1 MQQDSQDIK
10 IYSPDDR
17 LSTGFLSA
25 CRALLSE
32 VWRLR
37 YQVKVS
43 FMRDFKA
50 SYLGTRLGVFWN
62 IALPLF
68 PVAIY
73 IVLAATRV
81 VPQFEQLNPMVAIA
95 LNATLWFFFVGC
107 VRTPMSIVKTR
118 NAEAM
123 KTSLPLSVAICAS
136 FGRLSFDTVVR
147 FSLLL
152 ILAIMTLSIPAY
164 TAPLSILALLS
175 AVCFFFGLGLFF
187 AILSTAMP
195 DLERIVDVVLNYGIF
210 VSGVIFPLAAF
221 GPLAFLDWANPF
233 AVFIAA
239 TRQLIFGGGLSHP
252 MAFACFAVFSWLFLI
267 FAMRLFYVMEK
278 RIRSSL

>member
-1 MQQDSQDIK
+1 MQFESQDIK

-17 LSTGFLSA
+17 LSTGFLVA
-25 CRALLSE
+25 CKAILAE

-62 IALPLF
+62 IVLPLL
-68 PVAIY
+68 PIAIY
-73 IVLAATRV
+73 ILLAATRI

-136 FGRLSFDTVVR
+136 FGRLSFDTLVR
-147 FSLLL
+147 IVLLL
-152 ILAIMTLSIPAY
+152 LLASITLSLPAY
-164 TAPLSILALLS
+164 SAPFALVALLS
-175 AVCFFFGLGLFF
+175 ATAFFFGLGLFF
-187 AILSTAMP
+187 AILGTALP
-195 DLERIVDVVLNYGIF
+195 DLERIMEVVLNYGIF

-239 TRQLIFGGGLSHP
+239 TRQLMFGGGLSHP
-252 MAFACFAVFSWLFLI
+252 VAFACFTVFSWLFFI